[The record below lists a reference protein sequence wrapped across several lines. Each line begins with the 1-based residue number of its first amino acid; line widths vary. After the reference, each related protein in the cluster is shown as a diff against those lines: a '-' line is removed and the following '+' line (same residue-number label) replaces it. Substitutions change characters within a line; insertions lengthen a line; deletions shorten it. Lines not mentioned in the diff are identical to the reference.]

1 MALVQKIKELCDEK
15 NITFAE
21 LERSTGISNGQIR
34 RWDTSSP
41 KIENIQKVADFF
53 DVTTDYLLGRNQA
66 PKWATQ
72 EQVTSL
78 EGMLERDRT
87 MSYNGENLTEDEKE
101 TVRAVLEG
109 IYWKKMAK
117 KSNLK
122 K

>member
-1 MALVQKIKELCDEK
+1 MGLVQKIKELCDEK